1 MKQKAISKSSLN
13 VMGAEEPVRKKKQ
26 VKFQQ
31 DQVNKEPKPINKRT
45 TQTNI
50 NEITFNNDVCC
61 IQNKPL
67 AEKLNPFFLSQ

>member
-13 VMGAEEPVRKKKQ
+13 VMGAEEPVKKKKQ

-45 TQTNI
+45 TQTNL
-50 NEITFNNDVCC
+50 NEISED
-61 IQNKPL
+61 
-67 AEKLNPFFLSQ
+67 